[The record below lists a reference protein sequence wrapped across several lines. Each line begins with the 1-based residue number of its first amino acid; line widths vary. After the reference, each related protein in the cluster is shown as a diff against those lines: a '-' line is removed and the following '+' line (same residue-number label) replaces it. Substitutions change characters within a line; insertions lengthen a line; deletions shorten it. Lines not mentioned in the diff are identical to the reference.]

1 MNIRCLIVDD
11 EPLAQRVLEKYIA
24 DVPYLELAGKCSSAL
39 EAMEIL
45 HVKQTDLIFLDIN
58 MPKLSGIDFLKT
70 QKDPPLIVITTAYP
84 EYAVEGYELNVLD
97 YLLKPIPFD
106 RFLKAAEKAE
116 EALLSRQLRA
126 SHALRSSR
134 EDDSFI
140 FIKSSKKTFRI
151 SLSNILYIEALGDY
165 VKVFTT
171 EKMIVTYQSLK
182 SIESL
187 LPPRTFPRIHKSFII
202 ALSKVEL
209 IEGSHVKIGDRMIP
223 IGTNYKSDF
232 EKLIVS
238 V

>member
-11 EPLAQRVLEKYIA
+11 EPLAQRVLEKYVS

-39 EAMEIL
+39 EAMEVL
-45 HVKQTDLIFLDIN
+45 HAKQTDLIFLDIN
-58 MPKLSGIDFLKT
+58 MPKLSGMDFLKT

-106 RFLKAAEKAE
+106 RFLKAVEKAE

-126 SHALRSSR
+126 SHAVRSQR
-134 EDDSFI
+134 EDESFI

-151 SLSNILYIEALGDY
+151 SLNSILYIEALGDY
-165 VKVFTT
+165 VKVFTE

-187 LPPRTFPRIHKSFII
+187 LPPRLFPRIHKSFII
-202 ALSKVEL
+202 SLPKVEL
-209 IEGSHVKIGDRMIP
+209 IEGSHVKIRDRMIP

-232 EKLIVS
+232 EKLIIS